1 MGIFNKYSLTAA
13 AAALAFSTAPA
24 IAADFGGDC
33 CADLEERVAT
43 LEATTARKGNRKVS
57 LVISGQVNQALMI
70 WDDGEDTDAYVI
82 NNGNSSTRIRF
93 KGGAKINHDW
103 SAGYYLEVEV
113 RSTMSFRLTQNDDDG
128 TNPGG
133 IDIRQSN
140 MWIASKT
147 FGKLTIGQQSPAT
160 DDLAFYGSVAGIAG
174 HYQPDWHYGQNM
186 FLANSAGGLS
196 GVQLSELSGS
206 VNGFLFFD
214 GTIRQN
220 VVRYDTPTIAGFV
233 LSASWGE
240 DDFYDVALRY
250 AGAWGDFTVKGAIG
264 YSVFENPDASK
275 NAVNANKAG
284 AVAAGDEESL
294 SASAGIM
301 HTPTGLFAHF
311 AWRSYEYDM
320 NQVDSQ
326 GYQVQAGI
334 KNRWNSLG
342 ATAIYGAYT
351 NVEDGHV
358 RNDNGITSSEID
370 RWSVGA
376 TQWIDAAAM
385 ELYVVYDH
393 TEAEAVGFAFEDFD
407 TVTIGGRIKF

>member
-70 WDDGEDTDAYVI
+70 WDDGDESDAYVI

-93 KGGAKINHDW
+93 KGDAKINHDW

-113 RSTMSFRLTQNDDDG
+113 RSTMSFRLSQTDDDG
-128 TNPGG
+128 SNPGG

-147 FGKLTIGQQSPAT
+147 LGKVTIGQQSPAT
-160 DDLAFYGSVAGIAG
+160 DDLAFYGSVAGVAG
-174 HYQPDWHYGQNM
+174 HYQPDWHYGDSFQ
-186 FLANSAGGLS
+186 LRNSVGGALS
-196 GVQLSELSGS
+196 GVTISELAGS
-206 VNGFLFFD
+206 INGFLFFD

-264 YSVFENPDASK
+264 YSIYDEAPATT
-275 NAVNANKAG
+275 AVG
-284 AVAAGDEESL
+284 EERSL
-294 SASAGIM
+294 SASAGAI
-301 HTPTGLFAHF
+301 HNPTGLFAHF

-320 NQVDSQ
+320 NQVDAQ

-358 RNDNGITSSEID
+358 RNNNGITSSEID